1 MVIFL
6 LSSIMDAIP
15 EALVSEEACAAVLAW
30 GCICFLPLRNWWRT
44 LTKQTKAKIP
54 LILSAIIGTSDTGLD
69 WAVLIGWYEEGLW
82 KIATAMI
89 LLIIIAGSFFAYIV
103 ASDLDI
109 NHLPIVLLLTCL
121 GLGNIVLAFLLVR
134 QSPIDPET
142 YYVCLK
148 DPFWK

>member
-1 MVIFL
+1 
-6 LSSIMDAIP
+6 MDAIP

-30 GCICFLPLRNWWRT
+30 GCICFLPLRNWWRS

-89 LLIIIAGSFFAYIV
+89 LLIIISGSVFAVEFLRQDY
-103 ASDLDI
+103 D
-109 NHLPIVLLLTCL
+109 HLPILIVLTCL
-121 GLGNIVLAFLLVR
+121 GFGNVVLAFMLVR
-134 QSPIDPET
+134 QSPLDQDT
-142 YYVCLK
+142 YYV
-148 DPFWK
+148 